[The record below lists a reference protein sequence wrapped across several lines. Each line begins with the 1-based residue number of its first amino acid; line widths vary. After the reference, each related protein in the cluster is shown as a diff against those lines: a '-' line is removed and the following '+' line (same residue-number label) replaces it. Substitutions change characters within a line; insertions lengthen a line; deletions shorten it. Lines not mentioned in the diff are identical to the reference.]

1 MSIVSIPN
9 LTRIGTHSLSSIC
22 DTTLLISIRIIPKF
36 MQEINCQALQEK
48 VRNKEQACKLSQSFR
63 ELFRCLQLPSAIN
76 SDWELCALL
85 AYHKR
90 LIFKRNI
97 QVYYLLKQKY
107 KCLNTELTDTSN
119 FATEREM
126 LIDSPRFKALLWHG
140 YECDEVESII
150 WYIIISY
157 YE

>member
-1 MSIVSIPN
+1 MSIVSAPN

-36 MQEINCQALQEK
+36 IQEINCQALQEK

-63 ELFRCLQLPSAIN
+63 ELFRCLQLMIAVN
-76 SDWELCALL
+76 SGWELCALL

-97 QVYYLLKQKY
+97 QVGCLLNKSISISIRKWIHISY
-107 KCLNTELTDTSN
+107 IKPC
-119 FATEREM
+119 TEREIP
-126 LIDSPRFKALLWHG
+126 IDSPRFKA
-140 YECDEVESII
+140 
-150 WYIIISY
+150 
-157 YE
+157 